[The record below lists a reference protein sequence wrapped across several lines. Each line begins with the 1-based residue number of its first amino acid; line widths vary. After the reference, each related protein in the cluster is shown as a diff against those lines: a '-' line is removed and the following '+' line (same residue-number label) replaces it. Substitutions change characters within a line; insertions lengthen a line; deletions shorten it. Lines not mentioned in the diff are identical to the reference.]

1 MALLDLRRPPLLPHD
16 SLSEAACD
24 SEGRVK
30 RLYCIDNRGLEW
42 LLNDGQRYLVRRLPL
57 GTVQLSNGL
66 VVSADRFSERDEP

>member
-1 MALLDLRRPPLLPHD
+1 M
-16 SLSEAACD
+16 
-24 SEGRVK
+24 K